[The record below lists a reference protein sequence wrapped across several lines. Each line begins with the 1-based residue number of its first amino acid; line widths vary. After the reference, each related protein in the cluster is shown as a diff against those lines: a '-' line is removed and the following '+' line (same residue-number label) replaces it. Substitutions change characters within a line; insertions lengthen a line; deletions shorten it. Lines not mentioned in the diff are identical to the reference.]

1 MDPCRKYTTCRAV
14 RCSSTVADTSSKTL
28 TNKPQNLTCVAAAVA
43 TIHSLG
49 EILESLVEHPQL
61 STIGLTEGQL
71 RVRSAE
77 ADAGAA
83 AAKDDKGTSA
93 AARTSDATSSLA
105 SWDDVLSDSDEEDSD
120 DAGAKQE
127 EEEEEEEEPVAVLSR
142 IKRTGPYFVDVR
154 VAPKRWVTVPLTVVD

>member
-1 MDPCRKYTTCRAV
+1 M
-14 RCSSTVADTSSKTL
+14 
-28 TNKPQNLTCVAAAVA
+28 
-43 TIHSLG
+43 
-49 EILESLVEHPQL
+49 EHPQL

-83 AAKDDKGTSA
+83 AAKDEKDTSA
-93 AARTSDATSSLA
+93 AARTSDAASSLA

-120 DAGAKQE
+120 DE
-127 EEEEEEEEPVAVLSR
+127 EEEEEDEEDEEKPVAVLSR